1 MKSEISLETCER
13 DSPCRRVASG
23 SAVSWLSDS
32 RASLRCCF
40 AAWAST
46 CPLAGACD
54 PAVADCVG
62 CDGVDGSGFWAAV
75 GACAG
80 DAASGD
86 CAAALDGVASE
97 GAADAEV
104 VGFAEPAAALFIELD
119 DGVEPIVSAALD
131 AGEVF
136 AAADGG
142 VVELELIAA
151 ANAVTCF
158 RTSRSFSFDASSSE
172 DALPDV
178 PVAPGA
184 LADGAVEDPVSDP
197 IRSVMILSMAPTS
210 VPHFEAA
217 VAELFDFGADPAAG
231 VLSAAPLRDA
241 SFSRSFRCVR
251 ICEIF
256 PRALAGTLLG

>member
-1 MKSEISLETCER
+1 
-13 DSPCRRVASG
+13 VA
-23 SAVSWLSDS
+23 
-32 RASLRCCF
+32 
-40 AAWAST
+40 
-46 CPLAGACD
+46 
-54 PAVADCVG
+54 

-75 GACAG
+75 GAGAG

-86 CAAALDGVASE
+86 CAAALDGVAAE
-97 GAADAEV
+97 GAADGEV
-104 VGFAEPAAALFIELD
+104 VGFAELPAAALFIELD

-184 LADGAVEDPVSDP
+184 LAEGAVEDPVSDP

-210 VPHFEAA
+210 VPHLEAA
-217 VAELFDFGADPAAG
+217 VDELFDFDPDPAAAA
-231 VLSAAPLRDA
+231 LSAAPLRDA